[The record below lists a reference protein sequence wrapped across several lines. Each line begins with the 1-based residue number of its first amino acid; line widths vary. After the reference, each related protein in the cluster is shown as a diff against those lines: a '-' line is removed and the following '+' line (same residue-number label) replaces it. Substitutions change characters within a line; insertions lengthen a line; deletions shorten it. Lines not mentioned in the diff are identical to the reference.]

1 MQVQLM
7 FTTSELP
14 ANRSL
19 FKSKAWG
26 ASQVVQWLEGMDST
40 PGQGTKILH
49 AAQCGQRKKC

>member
-1 MQVQLM
+1 M